1 MVTFPTP
8 DAIAPYWEHAFH
20 LKDHLRG
27 FLSLDAEALDAR
39 LQKGQ
44 DDLAEL
50 GHRDFNW
57 DQAQEFYKDKV
68 GEAYLFDL
76 GAWHLT
82 SQDYIGDTL
91 RLIADYAKGNV
102 LDFGGGIG
110 THSIAAT
117 RCADVESV
125 TYCDINPISR
135 DFVQYRSQQLQIQD
149 TLSCHSQLAEDAVFD
164 TIICFD
170 VLEHLPDP
178 VQQLHEFKRL
188 LKPSGMLITNWYFSK
203 GTNGEYPFHLDDPS
217 IIEAFF
223 KTIQRNFV
231 EVFHPYFITA
241 RCYRATSLD

>member
-8 DAIAPYWEHAFH
+8 TEVAPYWEDAFN

-27 FLSLDAEALDAR
+27 FLSLDADALDAR
-39 LQKGQ
+39 LKKGQ

-57 DQAQEFYKDKV
+57 DEAKEFYKDKV

-82 SQDYIGDTL
+82 SKDYIGDTL
-91 RLIADYAKGNV
+91 RLIVDYAKGDV

-117 RCADVESV
+117 CCPEVKSV

-135 DFVQYRSQQLQIQD
+135 DFVQYRTQQLQVQD
-149 TLSCHSQLAEDAVFD
+149 TLSCQSQLADDALFD

-170 VLEHLPDP
+170 VIEHLPDP
-178 VQQLHEFKRL
+178 VQQLHEFKRR
-188 LKPSGMLITNWYFSK
+188 LKPSGMLIINWYFFK
-203 GTNGEYPFHLDDPS
+203 GTDGEFPFHLDDPA
-217 IIEAFF
+217 IIETFF
-223 KTIQRNFV
+223 KTLQSNFV
-231 EVFHPYFITA
+231 EVFHPYTITV
-241 RCYRATSLD
+241 RCYRSLDQ